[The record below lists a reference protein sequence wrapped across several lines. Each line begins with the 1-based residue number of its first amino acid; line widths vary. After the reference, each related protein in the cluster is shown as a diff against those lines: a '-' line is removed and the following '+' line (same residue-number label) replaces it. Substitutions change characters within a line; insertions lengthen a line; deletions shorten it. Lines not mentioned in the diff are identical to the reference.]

1 MNSPVGM
8 KEMLRGIE
16 LGAQVAREHIRAAE
30 SALQCHG
37 SIELALSN
45 LVKAGL
51 IFAHCLS
58 KLREATDSREGL
70 LLGSEGLPGSTVD
83 PFEAIFPGTFCY
95 SRSLILLLSCSELLH
110 DYSTN

>member
-1 MNSPVGM
+1 
-8 KEMLRGIE
+8 MLRGIE
-16 LGAQVAREHIRAAE
+16 LGARVAREHMRAAE

-70 LLGSEGLPGSTVD
+70 LPGPRGSAWFDSRPFRGDLPKD
-83 PFEAIFPGTFCY
+83 
-95 SRSLILLLSCSELLH
+95 ILLFEKFETLPELFR
-110 DYSTN
+110 DIS